1 MSPKNITKKQGV
13 RITSPFYMVS
23 VQFFLESSEELSS
36 TDKAAILV
44 QPKALEQEVEE
55 QALIEIDDKLQV
67 SLSSD

>member
-1 MSPKNITKKQGV
+1 
-13 RITSPFYMVS
+13 MVS